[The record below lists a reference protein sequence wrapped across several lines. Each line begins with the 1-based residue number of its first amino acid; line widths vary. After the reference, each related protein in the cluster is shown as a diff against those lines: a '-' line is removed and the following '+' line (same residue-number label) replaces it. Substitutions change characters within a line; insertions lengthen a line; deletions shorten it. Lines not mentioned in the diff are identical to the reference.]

1 MAPEEQTAEPPI
13 SSQGDVFTRLYRLR
27 DPTATEVILVRHG
40 EPTPA
45 DRQATVYDP
54 PLSERGRWQ
63 ARRLAARLAPLRLD
77 ALYSSPLKRALQTAQ
92 PLAEATGLEIR
103 EVPDLREVE
112 MDLARLRSLSQR
124 LGREALIEELGRRLL
139 ATPRWDMLP
148 GFEPSH
154 RFRHRVLRA
163 MQEIVSRH
171 PGGRVV
177 VVCHGGV
184 INIYLGRVLG
194 IRSRDIFFLPEF
206 TSLTVVRVAGERA
219 VVQTVGDYA
228 HLAAE
233 GGEIFTAP

>member
-1 MAPEEQTAEPPI
+1 
-13 SSQGDVFTRLYRLR
+13 
-27 DPTATEVILVRHG
+27 
-40 EPTPA
+40 
-45 DRQATVYDP
+45 
-54 PLSERGRWQ
+54 
-63 ARRLAARLAPLRLD
+63 
-77 ALYSSPLKRALQTAQ
+77 
-92 PLAEATGLEIR
+92 
-103 EVPDLREVE
+103 
-112 MDLARLRSLSQR
+112 
-124 LGREALIEELGRRLL
+124 
-139 ATPRWDMLP
+139 
-148 GFEPSH
+148 
-154 RFRHRVLRA
+154 